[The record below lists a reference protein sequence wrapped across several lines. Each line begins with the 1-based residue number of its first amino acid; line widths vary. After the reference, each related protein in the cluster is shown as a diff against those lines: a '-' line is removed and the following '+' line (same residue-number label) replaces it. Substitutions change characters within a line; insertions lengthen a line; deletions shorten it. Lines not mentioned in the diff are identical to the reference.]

1 MQTNL
6 SLIYSNGEKHLNVI
20 ALDSHFSLET
30 VWRIPARPDLVWL
43 YLADSEKWPQ
53 WWSYVESVEE
63 ITAGERSGIGNIR
76 NYHWSTCLPYSL
88 FLTMESIEIIPYRRL
103 AVEVKGDL
111 QGTGFCELRSNKL
124 CQLTQVT
131 FFWDVEVCKPWL
143 KLLAIIAKPVFIWNH
158 NRVMKQGERGLIRR
172 INSNRLPA

>member
-1 MQTNL
+1 
-6 SLIYSNGEKHLNVI
+6 
-20 ALDSHFSLET
+20 
-30 VWRIPARPDLVWL
+30 
-43 YLADSEKWPQ
+43 
-53 WWSYVESVEE
+53 
-63 ITAGERSGIGNIR
+63 
-76 NYHWSTCLPYSL
+76 
-88 FLTMESIEIIPYRRL
+88 MESIEIIPYRRL